1 MKKFIATTINAH
13 DPNWYDGEFHYIS
26 ERYSRVKQ
34 DRYPNFK
41 SKFFKR
47 YVKSFM
53 ENKDLMVGFT
63 YTGGGLGHHINSS
76 NAPLPSGNW
85 EKNTDFEKDRS
96 PFEVSPL
103 LGFYDKVRYY
113 NDNFSQL
120 WDYLPLGDN
129 IYYINHHQSHAA
141 YAYQSSGYG
150 ESDILAIDGGG
161 VVYSTVF
168 FGKDNKKINLTEDYP
183 LGYLWNCACYA
194 IREKPKRAG
203 MEKEGGYNPG
213 KTMGLAAYG
222 KCDNDFYDLLW
233 LLLESRRGQ
242 FYKSYP
248 TALYNWS
255 VEKGLSKADIA
266 ATVQQFTQDRIIE
279 LVKKYKTSDSIC
291 LGGGVAYN
299 GYMNEL
305 LTKHYDR
312 VYVPPAVGDEG
323 QALGTYMHMQ
333 YTLNNVVHV
342 PKVFNGKIWEIDPI
356 KFGEFEYK
364 LLDDNELFNYVA
376 AAIAAGSVVGWY
388 QGASESGNRALGN
401 RSILADPRDPNIK
414 DRINHKVKFR
424 EDFRPFAPSVLED
437 HYKEYFDTNQPSP
450 HMSRIVPV
458 ISDKIPGVTHI
469 DGTSRIQTVNKE
481 FNERFYNLINAFY
494 KITGIPMLLNTSFNS
509 DEPIVETPAD
519 ALRTFKRSGINILV
533 MGNYIIEK

>member
-1 MKKFIATTINAH
+1 MKNFIATTINAH

-53 ENKDLMVGFT
+53 KNKDLMVGFT
-63 YTGGGLGHHINSS
+63 YTAGGLV
-76 NAPLPSGNW
+76 
-85 EKNTDFEKDRS
+85 DFEKDRS
-96 PFEVSPL
+96 PFQVSPL
-103 LGFYDKVRYY
+103 SEFYNEILDY
-113 NDNFSQL
+113 NTNFSQL
-120 WDYLPLGDN
+120 WDYLPLSDN
-129 IYYINHHQSHAA
+129 IYYINHHQSHAV

-161 VVYSTVF
+161 INYSTVF
-168 FGKDNKKINLTEDYP
+168 FGKDNKKIDLSSDYP
-183 LGYLWNCACYA
+183 LGYLWNCACHA
-194 IREKPKRAG
+194 IVGAEYDAI
-203 MEKEGGYNPG
+203 GYNSG
-213 KTMGLAAYG
+213 KAMGLAGYG

-242 FYKSYP
+242 FYKYYP
-248 TALYNWS
+248 AALHNWS
-255 VEKGLSKADIA
+255 VEKGLPKTDIA

-291 LGGGVAYN
+291 LAGGVAYN

-333 YTLNNVVHV
+333 YALNNVVHV

-356 KFGEFEYK
+356 KFGELEYK

-401 RSILADPRDPNIK
+401 RSILADPRDHNIK
-414 DRINHKVKFR
+414 DTINHKIKFR

-519 ALRTFKRSGINILV
+519 ALRTFKRSGVNMLV